1 MLVPFMP
8 TPGILFLLKLPFI
21 LADVGVA
28 LLLYAVGRRSGEGRG
43 TLLAM
48 AWFLNPVVIWASA
61 VHGEVDSLAA
71 LLSLAFL
78 LALWKGWP
86 LPAGL
91 FLGLGIFTKI
101 YPLAFL
107 PFALAWTLAFSTRPG
122 PSWIERSKGA
132 WLLVAGVA
140 LSVIPFLLYLPGF
153 AVILAHQAGNTNFG
167 GLSLLIVFNPVLS
180 PIAHLFPVGLPH
192 TVALAYEASLGV
204 AVIGSVALVLLA
216 RRGPAPSPE
225 SQLVLLSTMS
235 AWVLSAGLLAI
246 LSPQAENVVGLIP
259 FLLLMLPA
267 IRRLGPTLIATL
279 SGAAWAQYLAL
290 LSPVAFFYPLAEIM
304 GPGTVDGVNGVV
316 ISYSSGHGGV
326 TQGMLWFP
334 LGVISGIAILSV
346 FGVCALRLVREYRR
360 FRRTS

>member
-1 MLVPFMP
+1 M
-8 TPGILFLLKLPFI
+8 
-21 LADVGVA
+21 
-28 LLLYAVGRRSGEGRG
+28 
-43 TLLAM
+43 
-48 AWFLNPVVIWASA
+48 
-61 VHGEVDSLAA
+61 
-71 LLSLAFL
+71 
-78 LALWKGWP
+78 
-86 LPAGL
+86 
-91 FLGLGIFTKI
+91 
-101 YPLAFL
+101 
-107 PFALAWTLAFSTRPG
+107 
-122 PSWIERSKGA
+122 
-132 WLLVAGVA
+132 
-140 LSVIPFLLYLPGF
+140 
-153 AVILAHQAGNTNFG
+153 
-167 GLSLLIVFNPVLS
+167 
-180 PIAHLFPVGLPH
+180 
-192 TVALAYEASLGV
+192 
-204 AVIGSVALVLLA
+204 
-216 RRGPAPSPE
+216 
-225 SQLVLLSTMS
+225 
-235 AWVLSAGLLAI
+235 LAI